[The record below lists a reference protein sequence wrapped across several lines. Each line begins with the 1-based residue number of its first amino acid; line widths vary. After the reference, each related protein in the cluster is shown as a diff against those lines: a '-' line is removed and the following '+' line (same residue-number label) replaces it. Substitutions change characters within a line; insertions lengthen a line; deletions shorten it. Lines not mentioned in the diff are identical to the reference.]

1 MSNVPRNTKRLDVYP
16 SRLFV
21 AMAPWI
27 IWAKGLGNYDFFFFL
42 VLYVQLHIEQ
52 VKAQRK
58 EDFSCIRVKR
68 KREGNTSKTGTQM
81 GKI

>member
-1 MSNVPRNTKRLDVYP
+1 MSTHQDSL
-16 SRLFV
+16 L
-21 AMAPWI
+21 PWLP
-27 IWAKGLGNYDFFFFL
+27 GLYGPKVLVTMIFFFL

-68 KREGNTSKTGTQM
+68 KREGNTSKTRTQM